1 MKITQVSVF
10 LENRPGRL
18 LYLLQLLADANI
30 NLIAHNIVDA
40 SDFGIIH
47 IIVDDPEGAV
57 ATVRGA
63 GLTCST
69 TPVLQVTV
77 ADEPGAF
84 ANKVL
89 APLAKA
95 DVNIEYSYT
104 YRAPCAG
111 KAVIILKL
119 DDTEA
124 GARALAQ
131 N

>member
-18 LYLLQLLADANI
+18 LFLLQLLADAEV

-47 IIVDDPEGAV
+47 IIVDDPEKAV
-57 ATVRGA
+57 EAVRDA

-77 ADEPGAF
+77 EDEPGAF
-84 ANKVL
+84 AERVL
-89 APLAKA
+89 APLATS

-104 YRAPCAG
+104 YSSPCAG
-111 KAVIILKL
+111 EAVIILKL
-119 DDTEA
+119 DDIEA
-124 GARALAQ
+124 GAKALAAG
-131 N
+131 

>member
-18 LYLLQLLADANI
+18 LFLLQLLAEADI

-47 IIVDDPEGAV
+47 IIVDDPERAV
-57 ATVRGA
+57 AAVRGA

-69 TPVLQVTV
+69 APVLQVAV

-84 ANKVL
+84 ADKVL
-89 APLAKA
+89 APLADA

-104 YRAPCAG
+104 YSSPCAG
-111 KAVIILKL
+111 EAVIILKL
-119 DDTEA
+119 DDIEA
-124 GARALAQ
+124 GARALGES
-131 N
+131 